1 MIFFCYMYVE
11 CFFLMGM
18 LNGIILDYEIFGLF
32 IIDKVYLVFYVCVII
47 VWNECVFMWGSWCVK
62 LVDKE

>member
-11 CFFLMGM
+11 CFFFMGM

-47 VWNECVFMWGSWCVK
+47 VWNECVFM
-62 LVDKE
+62 